1 MQEELEEIRKEN
13 NANLVEIERQRKI
26 ISKLE
31 RSNSTNS
38 NMPSSNDIL
47 SHTVPKERK
56 HINSRKKSGMKRGG
70 QTGHTAHISPL
81 SSADTVEEIRVKKA
95 PEGAETVRDNK
106 GNVLYYRTQEI
117 DFVMRGKV
125 REVRYYIDCE
135 NGEELSAE
143 IMKKYRINPLSYTAG
158 FKSAMI
164 YLNHK
169 GTIPLNRLS
178 EILKDLSDGKI
189 DVKESSISKWEKEF
203 LRSGE
208 KKQEE
213 ILSEIKEGKVVHVD
227 ETSVKV
233 KTDQYWLHTISNER
247 GIFYTVTENRC
258 DRENVPL
265 NKLKDYPNVL
275 VHDHLKSYYTL
286 SGCLHAE
293 CNARIQRYLQSGI
306 DF

>member
-143 IMKKYRINPLSYTAG
+143 IMKK
-158 FKSAMI
+158 
-164 YLNHK
+164 
-169 GTIPLNRLS
+169 
-178 EILKDLSDGKI
+178 I

-286 SGCLHAE
+286 TGCLHAE